1 MSYCFHCDQ
10 RNKENLLLNSQIP
23 PKAQLFDDDY
33 VLISSQDK
41 NIQKD
46 YIVKISDLR
55 KILEEEVT
63 EALFQNIKADAN
75 IKITKLKNSILLSY
89 DDSELKNLLNK
100 AILEINT
107 LKKKFQN
114 K

>member
-1 MSYCFHCDQ
+1 MNNCLHCDKT
-10 RNKENLLLNSQIP
+10 NKENLLLNSQLP
-23 PKAQLFDDDY
+23 PKVQLFDDDY

-63 EALFQNIKADAN
+63 EALFANIKADKN
-75 IKITKLKNSILLSY
+75 IKITKSKNSIYLSY
-89 DDSELKNLLNK
+89 DDTSLKVSLNQAIADINLLK
-100 AILEINT
+100 RKI
-107 LKKKFQN
+107 QN

>member
-1 MSYCFHCDQ
+1 MSHCFECDQ

-23 PKAQLFDDDY
+23 LKAQLFDDDY

-46 YIVKISDLR
+46 YIAKISDLR

-63 EALFQNIKADAN
+63 EALFQNIKADDN
-75 IKITKLKNSILLSY
+75 IKITRSNNAIYLSY
-89 DDSELKNLLNK
+89 DDTKLKTLISEFTS
-100 AILEINT
+100 EINK
-107 LKKKFQN
+107 LKTQLKRQ
-114 K
+114 

>member
-1 MSYCFHCDQ
+1 MNNCLHCDKT
-10 RNKENLLLNSQIP
+10 NKENLLLNSQIP

-55 KILEEEVT
+55 EILQAEVT
-63 EALFQNIKADAN
+63 EALFQNIKADDN
-75 IKITKLKNSILLSY
+75 IKINKSNNAIYLSY
-89 DDSELKNLLNK
+89 DDTKLKILLNK
-100 AILEINT
+100 LTSEINQ
-107 LKKKFQN
+107 LKTQLKR
-114 K
+114 